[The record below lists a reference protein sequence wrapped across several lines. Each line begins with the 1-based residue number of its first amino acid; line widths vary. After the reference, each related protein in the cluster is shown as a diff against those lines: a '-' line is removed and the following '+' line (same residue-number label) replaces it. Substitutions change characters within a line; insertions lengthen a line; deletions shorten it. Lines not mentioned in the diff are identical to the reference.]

1 MKPTIASIFRQFGP
15 EYRIAFGN
23 KMLPSHQQAMFDIER
38 CRTETFG
45 GHLAT
50 CKDCDEREYSY
61 HSCNNRHCPQCQNG
75 ETSAWIEKQKEFL
88 LPVDYFFVTFTL
100 PDPLRQFARSHQEI
114 IYHLLFVASSAAMKE
129 LARDKRFIG
138 AEIGM
143 VGVLQTWTRNLHYH
157 PHIHYIVPGCG
168 ISAEG
173 KIIFPKNKDFFVHV
187 HPLSR
192 LFRRI
197 FKELL
202 KKQNLYSQIPAA
214 VWEKDWV
221 VHCQTAGRGL
231 EVVKYIA
238 PYVYRIAIANSR
250 IVKVAGRTVSFT
262 FRNSQFKQWQ
272 ECFLDAREF
281 IRRFLQHVLPDSFVK
296 IRYYGF
302 LAPNKRT
309 QLKLL
314 KQLLPPSAPPL
325 NNRSEANNL
334 PTVPEETAEGT
345 STHAG
350 KTTER
355 KCSKCGGR
363 LIHLERLKPQYRI
376 RALRIRSP

>member
-1 MKPTIASIFRQFGP
+1 MA
-15 EYRIAFGN
+15 
-23 KMLPSHQQAMFDIER
+23 
-38 CRTETFG
+38 
-45 GHLAT
+45 
-50 CKDCDEREYSY
+50 CKECDEREYSY
-61 HSCNNRHCPQCQNG
+61 HSCNNRHCPQCQNK
-75 ETSAWIEKQKEFL
+75 ETTEWIEKQKEFL

-100 PDPLRQFARSHQEI
+100 PDPLRQFARGRQEI
-114 IYHLLFVASSAAMKE
+114 IYSLLFAASSAALKE
-129 LARDKRFIG
+129 LARDKRFLG
-138 AEIGM
+138 GEIGM
-143 VGVLQTWTRNLHYH
+143 IGVLQTWTRNLHYH

-202 KKQNLYSQIPAA
+202 KAQGLSAQIPAS
-214 VWEKDWV
+214 VWEKNWV

-231 EVVKYIA
+231 EVIKYIA
-238 PYVYRIAIANSR
+238 PYVYRIAISNSR

-262 FRNSQFKQWQ
+262 FRNNQSKQWQ
-272 ECFLDAREF
+272 ESSLDAREF
-281 IRRFLQHVLPDSFVK
+281 IRRFLQHVLPDGFVK

-302 LAPNKRT
+302 LAPNKRA
-309 QLKLL
+309 QLKQA
-314 KQLLPPSAPPL
+314 KQLLAPSAPPAI
-325 NNRSEANNL
+325 NRDEANQL
-334 PTVPEETAEGT
+334 PAAQEETAPDKL
-345 STHAG
+345 THTG

-355 KCSKCGGR
+355 KCPKCGGR
-363 LIHLERLKPQYRI
+363 LRHLLQLKPHFRI